1 MYIWKIKSLT
11 MKSSMKIAQLSLVFL
26 FSFFI
31 MSLTAPTVREKIV
44 GKWVLTKAP
53 GKSKNKINKRQEY
66 ILFESDG
73 RMFSVRGGDVE
84 NARFIGK
91 WDVDEESM
99 TLFIQER
106 SDSEEEMQI
115 VKITETKM
123 ILSER
128 KGKEI
133 HFKKVR

>member
-1 MYIWKIKSLT
+1 

-66 ILFESDG
+66 VLFESDG

-133 HFKKVR
+133 HFKKVG

>member
-1 MYIWKIKSLT
+1 
-11 MKSSMKIAQLSLVFL
+11 MKSSMKIAQLSLIFL
-26 FSFFI
+26 ISLFI
-31 MSLTAPTVREKIV
+31 MSFTAPSVRDKII

-53 GKSKNKINKRQEY
+53 GKSKNKIKDRQEY
-66 ILFESDG
+66 IMFEADG
-73 RMFSVRGGDVE
+73 RMFSVRGDDTD

-91 WDVDEESM
+91 WDIDEETM

-106 SDSEEEMQI
+106 SDNEEEMQI
-115 VKITETKM
+115 IKITETKM

-133 HFKKVR
+133 HLKKIQ

>member
-1 MYIWKIKSLT
+1 
-11 MKSSMKIAQLSLVFL
+11 MKLSMKIAQLSLIFL

-31 MSLTAPTVREKIV
+31 MSLTAPTVREKII

-53 GKSKNKINKRQEY
+53 GKSKNKTNDRQEY

-73 RMFSVRGGDVE
+73 RMFSVRGEDVE

-115 VKITETKM
+115 IKITETKM

-133 HFKKVR
+133 HFKKVG

>member
-1 MYIWKIKSLT
+1 
-11 MKSSMKIAQLSLVFL
+11 MKSSIKIAQLSLIFL

-31 MSLTAPTVREKIV
+31 MSLTAPTVREKII

-53 GKSKNKINKRQEY
+53 GKSQKKIKDRQEY
-66 ILFESDG
+66 IMFESDG
-73 RMFSVRGGDVE
+73 RMFSVRGEDVE

-115 VKITETKM
+115 IKITETKM
-123 ILSER
+123 VLSER

-133 HFKKVR
+133 HFKKIR